1 LRPDAKER
9 VDSDSA
15 WFRYEG
21 EIVQITDISASPER
35 EGWRRRVLLVSTNI
49 YLTLKSEQGSQFRI
63 TIGDMGDIL
72 LDGHIGEFRND
83 NLESQ
88 EPAVSMITPG
98 MLTID

>member
-1 LRPDAKER
+1 
-9 VDSDSA
+9 
-15 WFRYEG
+15 
-21 EIVQITDISASPER
+21 
-35 EGWRRRVLLVSTNI
+35 
-49 YLTLKSEQGSQFRI
+49 
-63 TIGDMGDIL
+63 MGYIL